1 MAFLEALEQ
10 ENNYGEPLAT
20 SYHSKSMG
28 TVDYIWHIEEL
39 VLVRVLETLTV
50 DVLRKT
56 GGLASEKWGSNH
68 PTLVC
73 ALAFADD
80 GSSSWPGSS
89 PLIVDTS
96 RSWCS
101 TWLPNGWMRE
111 LNQNRFLIQSLYL
124 QKGHPDRVS
133 GCTLRWYC

>member
-1 MAFLEALEQ
+1 MAFLEAVEQ

-56 GGLASEKWGSNH
+56 GGLPSEKWGSNH

-89 PLIVDTS
+89 PLIGIYWKLVYKMPFYAV
-96 RSWCS
+96 SWS
-101 TWLPNGWMRE
+101 WAAALKFP
-111 LNQNRFLIQSLYL
+111 L
-124 QKGHPDRVS
+124 
-133 GCTLRWYC
+133 